1 VRTPLMPS
9 ARAPFRVELVTRA
22 RVVIRR
28 RLPRTA
34 WQKGRSGNPGGRP
47 KVLLEVRDLA
57 RVHTAQAIGVLAS
70 IMRNTKAS
78 ETARIAAAVQLLNR
92 GWGLPPGHEFLMT
105 LNLDAGPALEQ
116 RPVVLSA
123 EATAILED
131 ARRMLTFAAPRVE
144 AIDVEAEEVPAAPEL
159 PGPRLV
165 VDQSEQ
171 N

>member
-1 VRTPLMPS
+1 MTEQKAITNDIE
-9 ARAPFRVELVTRA
+9 ARPRA
-22 RVVIRR
+22 R

-34 WQKGRSGNPGGRP
+34 WQKGKSANPGGRP
-47 KVLLEVRDLA
+47 KVLVEVRDLA
-57 RVHTAQAIGVLAS
+57 RVHTAEAIGVLAS

-92 GWGLPPGHEFLMT
+92 GWGLPAGSEFLMN
-105 LNLDAGPALEQ
+105 LNMNVDARPAPERSRQLSLEA
-116 RPVVLSA
+116 S
-123 EATAILED
+123 AILNE
-131 ARRMLTFAAPRVE
+131 ARRLLTFAAPAQVE
-144 AIDVEAEEVPAAPEL
+144 AIYVEAEEVPAAPEL